1 LALSLPRELL
11 TNGNT
16 RIVQNYGNL
25 ELEHAE
31 PIHFHVETKS
41 GKPIAKIKEDG
52 KITPNH
58 GDLNKEAKELL
69 SQKKNI
75 SKLRKAEKK
84 LPSTFVPLAE
94 CVEASHSNR
103 AAVVNQKNEANV
115 EHLDSLSFQFESDPK
130 VLAGEILSSID
141 DQRYEWNDNLKSAA
155 LRRFLAIHLDNASKI
170 SELVEFF
177 PHDLRTFALEMIL
190 RNDKASI
197 DQLNGLVSF
206 IPACRACIHGRIAEI
221 IFLIRSKY
229 LQQKMPKEK
238 LTANSLFPIP
248 PSYDFHTAL
257 YVAKLFFER
266 GQLPESEYFG
276 IQSNFERF
284 LEEKK
289 NPDCSEEVGD

>member
-1 LALSLPRELL
+1 MA
-11 TNGNT
+11 G
-16 RIVQNYGNL
+16 
-25 ELEHAE
+25 
-31 PIHFHVETKS
+31 
-41 GKPIAKIKEDG
+41 GKPFKPGRRGE
-52 KITPNH
+52 
-58 GDLNKEAKELL
+58 
-69 SQKKNI
+69 
-75 SKLRKAEKK
+75 
-84 LPSTFVPLAE
+84 
-94 CVEASHSNR
+94 
-103 AAVVNQKNEANV
+103 QKNEANV

-130 VLAGEILSSID
+130 VLAEEILSSID

-170 SELVEFF
+170 SELVEFI

-197 DQLNGLVSF
+197 DQLNSLVSF
-206 IPACRACIHGRIAEI
+206 IPACRVCIHGRIAEI

-229 LQQKMPKEK
+229 LQQKMPEEK

-289 NPDCSEEVGD
+289 NPDCTEEVAD